1 MTGLSLMRLK
11 GLLVKE
17 TLQIIRDPS
26 SILLALVLPVTLLF
40 LFGYG
45 VSLNPLKVPIALV
58 IDNHDSQARD
68 LLARFE
74 LSPYF
79 EVQQVNSTTSAEGL
93 LERGEVEG
101 FVHLQDDFSRR
112 LQQQDL
118 NVQIVVNGIDANRA
132 RLIQNYA
139 NGAINI
145 WLQQLVARG
154 ELSINPGV
162 TVVSQTRFNRS
173 NESRYFLVPGL
184 IAMIMTLTGTLL
196 TALVIAREWERGTME
211 AILATPLNLTELL
224 LAKLIPYFVLGMLG
238 MLLAVAGGC
247 LVFAVPLR
255 GSLLLLALFSA
266 IFLLA
271 TLGFGLFVSAATR
284 IQFVSAQIAV
294 LAGFLPAVFLSGLIF
309 DLESTPRVIQ
319 LASHLIPARYF
330 IEISHTLF
338 LAGNITSILWPAA
351 AVLVFMAILLL
362 FLAHRK
368 LSKQLESR

>member
-1 MTGLSLMRLK
+1 M
-11 GLLVKE
+11 
-17 TLQIIRDPS
+17 
-26 SILLALVLPVTLLF
+26 
-40 LFGYG
+40 
-45 VSLNPLKVPIALV
+45 
-58 IDNHDSQARD
+58 
-68 LLARFE
+68 
-74 LSPYF
+74 
-79 EVQQVNSTTSAEGL
+79 
-93 LERGEVEG
+93 EG